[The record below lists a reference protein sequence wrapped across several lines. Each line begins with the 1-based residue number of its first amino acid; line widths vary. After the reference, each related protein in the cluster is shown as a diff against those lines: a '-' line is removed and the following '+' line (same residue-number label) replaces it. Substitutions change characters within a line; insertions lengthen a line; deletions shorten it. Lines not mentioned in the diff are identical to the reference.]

1 MIVIFNVF
9 LVVFAVIF
17 LAVSYVVYSICFVL
31 YYQLESIAME
41 PDEAKYLRTERKPGS
56 IDVHPSLEAI
66 VLNYEIDVQILGNK
80 DTSIYGEKQSL
91 KKIIE
96 LPMLNSR
103 TDCHALAKEVVNQCD
118 LIHHSRLAEVEQ
130 IIYYLKKRKLHGGL
144 KTEVVTPKSGK
155 ITPRSAHKP
164 PKIPEVSHSKT
175 EVVDKNGN
183 IAKASKIPEIDTNEK
198 TQFNPS
204 EANYNNLS
212 NYIDLLYEGMDEKVK
227 GAHLIQFLARDPE
240 NLEALAKYETLI
252 SALGR
257 TLREDWKR
265 SIALS
270 THLVFTFFCF
280 SMYPR
285 FHDVILKCKVG
296 SICMD
301 IIDFELRRY
310 DRWKAEL
317 EGSQIPNDVPIISRP
332 CPSSASMS
340 EIPRSRIPEKVRPKS
355 GNFTDTNMKAV
366 MEGSIYDD
374 LTNSTDS
381 LDDKKLTTEQRTKR
395 FRTLVKKQE
404 HLLRVAF
411 YLLLNIAEDE
421 SVEEKMSKRNIVGL
435 LVKALERSN
444 EDLLILVVTF
454 LKKLSIMQC
463 NKDAMANLNIVDKLP
478 KNLDSNNPDLVH
490 LTVKLLFNLSFD
502 YKLRLKVAKA
512 GLLPKIIGLL
522 SDEKHQ
528 EAVLKLLYH
537 LSYDDEI
544 KPHFLDCVGL
554 ITDMLLLN
562 SGSDNDKIMVALL
575 INLAINPTCAQ
586 QMIKKNRLQSLMMR
600 AFTYQDPMLMKML
613 HNVSEHSNCSPS
625 FIEFVGDIAKAV
637 VDSKEEDFVRE
648 CIGILSNLHLP
659 DLDWAEIFRH
669 FDMIKWIKNVIRSN
683 NADPELVLQ
692 VVVLL
697 GTAAS
702 DEGCAKLLCQT
713 DIMTCLIE
721 LLKTHQED
729 DEIVLQIV
737 YVFLVNLSHD
747 ENIDYL
753 VEQTEAPAYL
763 IDLLQ
768 DNNKSIRKICN
779 TCLNIISNHS
789 TTWSDRI
796 RIEKFR
802 NHNSQWLQMVDN
814 QQLDPD
820 EEEEDGELPPYLNTE
835 YLSTAVVPPLNESTV
850 QTAAEMIR
858 GLVVSAGVTEMN
870 TSGSSRPAVSYG
882 LTVSDEDDSWSV
894 CSDDNIS
901 NNDGS
906 HESEIISERE
916 LDYDYF
922 DTNNIDNN
930 LDNDIIQDFEI
941 EAM

>member
-144 KTEVVTPKSGK
+144 KT
-155 ITPRSAHKP
+155 
-164 PKIPEVSHSKT
+164 
-175 EVVDKNGN
+175 
-183 IAKASKIPEIDTNEK
+183 EIDTNEK

-835 YLSTAVVPPLNESTV
+835 YLSTAVVPPLN
-850 QTAAEMIR
+850 
-858 GLVVSAGVTEMN
+858 
-870 TSGSSRPAVSYG
+870 
-882 LTVSDEDDSWSV
+882 
-894 CSDDNIS
+894 DNIS